1 MTTQSDEYDVA
12 CRALRKHDIHESL
25 VDFCPINMSAKGL
38 MFRIRREIGAVAQ
51 WVNVPIVLA
60 QREPQ
65 GLIGFIFPDG
75 SMRNDAEITCKHIST
90 SFAVNLPIYV
100 CFWKIGVPLQER
112 NYVADRKKRSEQR
125 PTIVVLK

>member
-12 CRALRKHDIHESL
+12 CRALRKHNIHESL
-25 VDFCPINMSAKGL
+25 VDFCPINMSPKGL
-38 MFRIRREIGAVAQ
+38 MFRIRREIGAIAQ

-75 SMRNDAEITCKHIST
+75 SMRNDAEVTCSH
-90 SFAVNLPIYV
+90 FGGFNLPVYV
-100 CFWKIGVPLQER
+100 CFWKIGVPLQKR